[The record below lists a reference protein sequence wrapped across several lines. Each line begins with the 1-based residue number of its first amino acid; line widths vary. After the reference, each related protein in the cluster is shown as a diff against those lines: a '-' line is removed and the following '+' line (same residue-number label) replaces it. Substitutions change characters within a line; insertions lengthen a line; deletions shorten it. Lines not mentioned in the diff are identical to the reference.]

1 MGARRFEHGVRAIP
15 VTAEA
20 FAVLPGS
27 GFADCYGVV
36 LPGRL
41 TAPQLVDAL
50 FARPPAW
57 FGMLMALRDRVTG
70 LLGLKPAGKG
80 PFPVISSDD
89 GRVVMGFDDRHLDF
103 RLFALAVPADGGGTA
118 FSVTTLVRVHNRLG
132 RAYLAA
138 VLPLHRLISRSMMAK
153 LLLRAPLLLGY

>member
-27 GFADCYGVV
+27 GFADCYGTE
-36 LPGRL
+36 LPGHL

-50 FARPPAW
+50 FAHPPAW
-57 FGMLMALRDRVTG
+57 FGRLMALRDRLTG
-70 LLGLKPAGKG
+70 LFGLKPAGKG
-80 PFPVISSDD
+80 PFPVVSSDD
-89 GRVVMGFDDRHLDF
+89 RSVVMGFDDRHLDF
-103 RLFALAVPADGGGTA
+103 RLFALAVPAGGGGTA
-118 FSVTTLVRVHNRLG
+118 FSVTTLVRVHNLLG

-138 VLPLHRLISRSMMAK
+138 VLPFHRHISRTMMAD
-153 LLLRAPLLLGY
+153 LARRMGGA